1 MHDPSTPASPSKR
14 AGLLRQL
21 VTGVQPTDRETH
33 AQRWQRPLLGPRSPS
48 QNKDVAPEPQTK
60 GGQRVSALVQGYEA
74 SLSANSRRYE
84 ALPLGPTSPHKS
96 TFALDIPASSP
107 RALGDRQPHVPTS
120 PTSPSRQLS
129 TSPTVPAAYFQRQPY
144 RSAPAEGLLKFA
156 PAPLGKENQPR
167 SAQARAPSVPRPQ
180 LGAHPASL
188 TPSAPSAPPT
198 RSPTSSDTFSSGTDV
213 SRVTSAMTD
222 LTMATR
228 SSDST
233 HASSLVTNSAE
244 GAYVGVASVVH
255 IVQDSSPR
263 KAPSARPPQIV
274 ETAATPAR
282 SAGLPRSS
290 RPLSPAYITSHP
302 SFQSAGLVVERE
314 QHRVRPDGPVPFE
327 RPLLA
332 QRSTSSFVEALP
344 ASYPRGAPS
353 PSSSQSEPLP
363 LDASPRLGS
372 HEETAPS
379 ATRQQARRTRPRASS
394 LGAGLKAPYVEHKV
408 HESVEDKAQRVER
421 DFERLLDTMQ
431 LPDRTVRTRMLGL
444 ALPLKEEMLRAA
456 ASNPSSSTSTSSTLG
471 PPGRPTH
478 TRGRS
483 LNLSASQ
490 SSSGSGDASGGKA
503 KKDGG
508 GAGSGFRSFL
518 RKAKSGGS
526 LRAQAAAQHQGQDK
540 DVALAV
546 ARPSSRT
553 RSHSHSRSTSG
564 ASIGGGLFRSLG
576 RSGGAAAVGQQIG
589 GGMQEGDDA
598 LYWAARLRSATCA
611 ELEAKEL
618 GRLRARLRNEAPTWV
633 DEFIKS
639 GGYLGLLERL
649 KELLDMEWREEQ
661 HDDQVLHELLR
672 SFKALTM
679 TACGKRALASHSP
692 TPFLPVAALLFSEKR
707 PGDLP
712 SRQILVELL
721 AALYDICPH
730 NADTLPKSAWA
741 DSSVSLEPAL
751 LSPVAPSSST
761 FDSGIGSGGGGVR
774 RYTRK
779 AKSGDDQSSGAA
791 ERDEVLTP
799 ERVQQTHRFL
809 LSLLEGPPSDDEENK
824 VDFILAARKPRLYK
838 TWVKEISD
846 TVRDYFWIFCHTDNL
861 FWTLEQIDAAEIEA
875 PKVPSG
881 MTGGVEHE
889 AMTYCATHFRLINA
903 IARACPTQQ
912 AAFDFHEQLFLSG
925 FERVL
930 STLRRASLVYYQ
942 TLHLEMSRYISLARS
957 AHFNLGPRILASVD
971 RRFLSAEERLV
982 LRQAD
987 ERRAA
992 AARSGNKAFKSHQ
1005 GAPQIGN
1012 IF

>member
-1 MHDPSTPASPSKR
+1 MHAPPAAPSSPSKR
-14 AGLLRQL
+14 AGILRQL

-48 QNKDVAPEPQTK
+48 QTKDVGPEPQNK
-60 GGQRVSALVQGYEA
+60 GGHRVSALVQGYEA
-74 SLSANSRRYE
+74 SLTANSRRYE
-84 ALPLGPTSPHKS
+84 ALPPGPPSPHKG
-96 TFALDIPASSP
+96 TFALDIPTSSP
-107 RALGDRQPHVPTS
+107 RAFGDRQPHAPAS
-120 PTSPSRQLS
+120 PTSPARQPS
-129 TSPTVPAAYFQRQPY
+129 TSPTVPAAFFQRQQY
-144 RSAPAEGLLKFA
+144 RNAPAETLIKFT
-156 PAPLGKENQPR
+156 PTPIGKENQPR
-167 SAQARAPSVPRPQ
+167 PAQARAPSVPRPQ
-180 LGAHPASL
+180 IGAHPTSL
-188 TPSAPSAPPT
+188 TPSAPSAPST
-198 RSPTSSDTFSSGTDV
+198 RSPTSSATFSSGTDV
-213 SRVTSAMTD
+213 SCVTSAMTD

-244 GAYVGVASVVH
+244 GAYVGVASVVRV
-255 IVQDSSPR
+255 VQDPSPR
-263 KAPSARPPQIV
+263 KAPSPRPPQIV

-282 SAGLPRSS
+282 SAGMPRSA

-302 SFQSAGLVVERE
+302 SFQSAATATERD
-314 QHRVRPDGPVPFE
+314 QYPVRPDGPVPFE

-344 ASYPRGAPS
+344 ASYPRGALS
-353 PSSSQSEPLP
+353 PSSSQYQPLP

-372 HEETAPS
+372 LEDEKAPS

-394 LGAGLKAPYVEHKV
+394 LGAGLKAPYVEHKMQ
-408 HESVEDKAQRVER
+408 ESAEDKASRVER
-421 DFERLLDTMQ
+421 DFERLLDKMQ
-431 LPDRTVRTRMLGL
+431 LPDLTVRTRMLGL
-444 ALPLKEEMLRAA
+444 ARPLKEEMLRAA
-456 ASNPSSSTSTSSTLG
+456 ASNPSPSTSTSSTLG

-490 SSSGSGDASGGKA
+490 SSSESGDASGRKA

-508 GAGSGFRSFL
+508 GAFRSFL

-526 LRAQAAAQHQGQDK
+526 LRAQAAAQQKSQDK
-540 DVALAV
+540 DAALTM

-553 RSHSHSRSTSG
+553 RSRSHSRSASG
-564 ASIGGGLFRSLG
+564 ASIGGGGGLFRSLG
-576 RSGGAAAVGQQIG
+576 RSGGAVAAGQHVG
-589 GGMQEGDDA
+589 GGAQEGEDA
-598 LYWAARLRSATCA
+598 PYWAARLRSATCA
-611 ELEAKEL
+611 ALEAKEL

-639 GGYLGLLERL
+639 GGYIGLLERL

-692 TPFLPVAALLFSEKR
+692 TPFLPMAALLFSEKR

-721 AALYDICPH
+721 LALYDICPP
-730 NADTLPKSAWA
+730 NADSVLKSAWA
-741 DSSVSLEPAL
+741 NSSVSLEPAA

-761 FDSGIGSGGGGVR
+761 LDSSVGSGGVR

-779 AKSGDDQSSGAA
+779 AKSGDDQSNGVV
-791 ERDEVLTP
+791 ERDEVLTA
-799 ERVQQTHRFL
+799 ERVQQAHRL
-809 LSLLEGPPSDDEENK
+809 VLSLLEGPPSEDEERK

-838 TWVKEISD
+838 TWVKEMSD
-846 TVRDYFWIFCHTDNL
+846 TVRDYFWIFCHSDNL
-861 FWTLEQIDAAEIEA
+861 YWTLEQINADEIEA

-912 AAFDFHEQLFLSG
+912 AAFDFHDQLFLSG

-930 STLRRASLVYYQ
+930 FTLRRASLVYYQ
-942 TLHLEMSRYISLARS
+942 TLHLEMSRYIALARS
-957 AHFNLGPRILASVD
+957 AHFNLGPRILACVD

-982 LRQAD
+982 LRQAA
-987 ERRAA
+987 ERRAGA
-992 AARSGNKAFKSHQ
+992 SRSGDKAFTSSH

>member
-1 MHDPSTPASPSKR
+1 MHPASSPSSPSKR
-14 AGLLRQL
+14 AGLLRHL

-33 AQRWQRPLLGPRSPS
+33 AQRWQRPLLGPRAPS
-48 QNKDVAPEPQTK
+48 QDKGAAAPEPQAK

-74 SLSANSRRYE
+74 SLTANSRRYE
-84 ALPLGPTSPHKS
+84 ALPVGPTSPHKG
-96 TFALDIPASSP
+96 TFALDIPTSSP
-107 RALGDRQPHVPTS
+107 RALADRQDYTASS
-120 PTSPSRQLS
+120 PTSPSRQHS
-129 TSPTVPAAYFQRQPY
+129 TSPTVPAAFFQRQQY

-156 PAPLGKENQPR
+156 PAPIGKENQPR
-167 SAQARAPSVPRPQ
+167 PAPTQARVPSLPRPQ
-180 LGAHPASL
+180 FGIHPVAL
-188 TPSAPSAPPT
+188 TPSAPST
-198 RSPTSSDTFSSGTDV
+198 RSPTSSDTFSSATDV
-213 SRVTSAMTD
+213 SRATSALTD

-244 GAYVGVASVVH
+244 GAYIGVASVVH
-255 IVQDSSPR
+255 VAQDASPR
-263 KAPSARPPQIV
+263 KAAPTGPPQIV

-290 RPLSPAYITSHP
+290 RPLSPSFITSHP
-302 SFQSAGLVVERE
+302 SFQSSAPGVDRE
-314 QHRVRPDGPVPFE
+314 QHPVRPDGPVPFE
-327 RPLLA
+327 RPLLG

-353 PSSSQSEPLP
+353 PTSSQYQPLP

-372 HEETAPS
+372 LEEDEPSS
-379 ATRQQARRTRPRASS
+379 ATRAQARRARPRASS
-394 LGAGLKAPYVEHKV
+394 LGAGLKAPYAEHKMQ
-408 HESVEDKAQRVER
+408 ETVEDKAQRVER

-431 LPDRTVRTRMLGL
+431 LPDRIVRTRMLGL
-444 ALPLKEEMLRAA
+444 ALPLKEDMLRAA
-456 ASNPSSSTSTSSTLG
+456 ASNPSPSTSSSATLG

-478 TRGRS
+478 SRGRS
-483 LNLSASQ
+483 LKLSASQ
-490 SSSGSGDASGGKA
+490 SSSGSAGASGGKA

-508 GAGSGFRSFL
+508 GAGSGFKSFL

-526 LRAQAAAQHQGQDK
+526 LRAQAAAQQKNSDK

-546 ARPSSRT
+546 ARPASRT
-553 RSHSHSRSTSG
+553 RSRSHSRSASG
-564 ASIGGGLFRSLG
+564 SSVGGGLFRGLG
-576 RSGGAAAVGQQIG
+576 RSSGAVAGAQHVGGS
-589 GGMQEGDDA
+589 MYEGEDA
-598 LYWAARLRSATCA
+598 LCWAERLQSATCA
-611 ELEAKEL
+611 ELDAKEL
-618 GRLRARLRNEAPTWV
+618 GRLRTRLRNEAPTWV
-633 DEFIKS
+633 DEFIKG

-661 HDDQVLHELLR
+661 HDDQVLYEVLR
-672 SFKALTM
+672 CFKALTM

-721 AALYDICPH
+721 LALYDICPL
-730 NADTLPKSAWA
+730 NADTLLKSAWA
-741 DSSVSLEPAL
+741 DSSVSLVPAPM
-751 LSPVAPSSST
+751 SPVAPSSAT
-761 FDSGIGSGGGGVR
+761 FDSAGGSGGVR

-779 AKSGDDQSSGAA
+779 AKSGDDSSSGAA

-799 ERVQQTHRFL
+799 ERVQQTHRL
-809 LSLLEGPPSDDEENK
+809 VLSLLEGPPSEDEENK

-838 TWVKEISD
+838 TWVKEMSD
-846 TVRDYFWIFCHTDNL
+846 TVRDYFWIFCHSDNL
-861 FWTLEQIDAAEIEA
+861 FWTLEQINVDQIEA

-903 IARACPTQQ
+903 MARACPTQQ

-925 FERVL
+925 FERVIY
-930 STLRRASLVYYQ
+930 TLRRASLVFYQ

-957 AHFNLGPRILASVD
+957 AHFNLGPRILACLD

-987 ERRAA
+987 ERRAG
-992 AARSGNKAFKSHQ
+992 AARSGSKAHTSPQ